1 MQQVSDAYRQEMERP
16 VMGAASLAV
25 ILGVVDEEAAPGAT
39 DHTQDQAYW
48 SSVESALAQDGAQ
61 KRSYATF
68 EPGRW
73 KADGALRV
81 ADVPGGTLLTE
92 GYVSETMSGADGL
105 FEKPPVLALEF
116 ETPVS
121 VPALSFR
128 FDQMA
133 GEWCTALTVTVWKE
147 EEQLM
152 QLPVYPAAVEHCE
165 TVQIDRFDRMEIRF
179 EATSQPFRRVRLTR
193 LMFGMELVFGQAEL
207 TETAQTIEVDP
218 IGRRL
223 PTGEFSFSAVNVNLL
238 TGTQNGLYDPD
249 RPQGIWKY
257 FEQRNPISVRYGQQ
271 LTGEVLNDAAAL
283 EWVEHASG
291 GWREISRDGPV
302 EWIPGGRFYLTG
314 QPTVEGL
321 YARFSAADALSL
333 MDGTYCKGVWDG
345 EPHSLWELATA
356 VLEDAQLPRRR
367 QDEQPW
373 ALWDGLKEITTTA
386 PLPVKQHRECLQLIA
401 HAACC
406 LLYADREGVIRIE
419 PDAGSQTGVSIGLS
433 VMLESAPKVEKTA
446 SLLRVECP
454 ATVYAPTDKE
464 SQLHK
469 GTYQVDGR
477 LELHLTWNQAAEVR
491 VECEGAQVTGQ
502 ALYAA
507 AGDLVLEG
515 SGPATLIVS
524 GRKLETSCQNGVAP
538 VENADENGIVETL
551 DNPLITDL
559 DRALAVADW
568 VREHLL
574 RRSTYTCSTRGNPE
588 MDPADRVLL
597 DTQWETA
604 APAQV
609 LKNQLTYTGGGLKGE
624 MILKREDEREQK

>member
-1 MQQVSDAYRQEMERP
+1 M
-16 VMGAASLAV
+16 
-25 ILGVVDEEAAPGAT
+25 
-39 DHTQDQAYW
+39 
-48 SSVESALAQDGAQ
+48 
-61 KRSYATF
+61 
-68 EPGRW
+68 
-73 KADGALRV
+73 
-81 ADVPGGTLLTE
+81 
-92 GYVSETMSGADGL
+92 
-105 FEKPPVLALEF
+105 
-116 ETPVS
+116 
-121 VPALSFR
+121 
-128 FDQMA
+128 
-133 GEWCTALTVTVWKE
+133 
-147 EEQLM
+147 
-152 QLPVYPAAVEHCE
+152 
-165 TVQIDRFDRMEIRF
+165 
-179 EATSQPFRRVRLTR
+179 
-193 LMFGMELVFGQAEL
+193 
-207 TETAQTIEVDP
+207 
-218 IGRRL
+218 
-223 PTGEFSFSAVNVNLL
+223 NLL

-249 RPQGIWKY
+249 NPQGIWKY
-257 FEQRNPISVRYGQQ
+257 FEQRNPITVRYGQQ
-271 LTGEVLNDAAAL
+271 LTGGMKWSDAAAL
-283 EWVEHASG
+283 KWDDLAPS
-291 GWREISRDGPV
+291 GWREIYQGGLV

-314 QPTVEGL
+314 QPVVEGL
-321 YARFSAADALSL
+321 YAKFSATDALSL
-333 MDGTYCKGVWDG
+333 LDGSYYKGVWDG
-345 EPHSLWELATA
+345 ESHSLWELATA
-356 VLEDAQLPRRR
+356 VLEDANLPRRR

-373 ALWDGLKEITTTA
+373 ALWEGLKELTTTA
-386 PLPVKQHRECLQLIA
+386 PLPAKQHRECLQLIA

-419 PDAGSQTGVSIGLS
+419 PDAGSQTGASIGLS

-524 GRKLETSCQNGVAP
+524 GRKLETSCQNAVAP

-559 DRALAVADW
+559 NRALAVADW

-624 MILKREDEREQK
+624 MILKRGNEA

>member
-16 VMGAASLAV
+16 VLGAAKLAV
-25 ILGVVDEEAAPGAT
+25 TLSVVDEDAAPGAE
-39 DHTQDQAYW
+39 DKSEHQVYW

-73 KADGALRV
+73 KADGTLRI
-81 ADVPGGTLLTE
+81 ADEPGGALLTE
-92 GYVSETMSGADGL
+92 GYVSENLSGADGR
-105 FEKPPVLALEF
+105 FAAPPVLALEF

-128 FDQMA
+128 FDQVA
-133 GEWCTALTVTVWKE
+133 EEWCTALTVTAWKGG
-147 EEQLM
+147 EQLV
-152 QLPVYPAAVEHCE
+152 QRQVLPKAVEHQE
-165 TVQIDRFDRMEIRF
+165 PVQIDRFDRLEIRF
-179 EATSQPFRRVRLTR
+179 EATSQPFRRARLTR
-193 LMFGMELVFGQAEL
+193 LMFGMELIFGQAEL
-207 TETAQTIEVDP
+207 TEAAQTMEVDP

-238 TGTQNGLYDPD
+238 TGSQNGLYDPD
-249 RPQGIWKY
+249 NPQGIWKY
-257 FEQRNPISVRYGQQ
+257 FEQRNPITVRYGQQ
-271 LTGEVLNDAAAL
+271 LTGGIKWGDAAAL
-283 EWVEHASG
+283 EWGDLAPS
-291 GWREISRDGPV
+291 GWRELYQGGFV
-302 EWIPGGRFYLTG
+302 EWMPGGRFYLTG
-314 QPTVEGL
+314 QPAVEGL
-321 YARFSAADALSL
+321 YAKFSAADALSL
-333 MDGTYCKGVWDG
+333 LTGTYYKGRWDG

-356 VLEDAQLPRRR
+356 VLEDADLPRRR

-373 ALWDGLKEITTTA
+373 ALWEGLKEITTTA

-406 LLYADREGVIRIE
+406 LLYVDREGVIRIE
-419 PDAGSQTGVSIGLS
+419 PDVSSQTGVCIGLS
-433 VMLESAPKVEKTA
+433 AILESAPKVEKTA

-454 ATVYAPTDKE
+454 ATVYAPAEKE

-469 GTYQVDGR
+469 GTYQVNGR
-477 LELHLTWNQAAEVR
+477 LELHLTWNQAEDIR
-491 VECEGAQVTGQ
+491 VECEGAQVTSQ

-507 AGDLVLEG
+507 AADLVLEG
-515 SGPATLIVS
+515 NGPATLIVS
-524 GRKLETSCQNGVAP
+524 GKKLETSSQNAVAP
-538 VENADENGIVETL
+538 VTDADENGTVETL

-559 DRALAVADW
+559 NRALAVADW

-574 RRSTYTCSTRGNPE
+574 RRSTYTCTTRGNPE
-588 MDPADRVLL
+588 MDPIDRVLL

-624 MILKREDEREQK
+624 MILKRGNER